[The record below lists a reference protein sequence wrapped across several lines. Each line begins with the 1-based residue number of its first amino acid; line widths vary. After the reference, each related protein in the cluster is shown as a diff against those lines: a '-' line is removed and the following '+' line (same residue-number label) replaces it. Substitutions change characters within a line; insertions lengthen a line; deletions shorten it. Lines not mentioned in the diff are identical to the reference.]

1 MQSQP
6 PPTATKA
13 NKLVFSY
20 VSFLFINRW
29 QRNKK
34 SGIFTSVTDIF
45 PTFEGKKEWKG
56 YHKGGLDNS
65 GKPASAFN
73 AFKR

>member
-1 MQSQP
+1 MAKEQ
-6 PPTATKA
+6 
-13 NKLVFSY
+13 
-20 VSFLFINRW
+20 
-29 QRNKK
+29 K

-45 PTFEGKKEWKG
+45 LHLKERRNGKAITK
-56 YHKGGLDNS
+56 GLDNS

>member
-1 MQSQP
+1 MAKEQ
-6 PPTATKA
+6 KERDIY
-13 NKLVFSY
+13 KC
-20 VSFLFINRW
+20 NRH
-29 QRNKK
+29 
-34 SGIFTSVTDIF
+34 F

-73 AFKR
+73 ASKR

>member
-1 MQSQP
+1 M
-6 PPTATKA
+6 AKD
-13 NKLVFSY
+13 
-20 VSFLFINRW
+20 
-29 QRNKK
+29 KK

>member
-1 MQSQP
+1 M
-6 PPTATKA
+6 AK
-13 NKLVFSY
+13 
-20 VSFLFINRW
+20 
-29 QRNKK
+29 NKK

-45 PTFEGKKEWKG
+45 PTFEGKMEWKG

>member
-1 MQSQP
+1 MAKEQ
-6 PPTATKA
+6 KERDIYKC
-13 NKLVFSY
+13 NRHFSY
-20 VSFLFINRW
+20 
-29 QRNKK
+29 
-34 SGIFTSVTDIF
+34 
-45 PTFEGKKEWKG
+45 

>member
-1 MQSQP
+1 MAKEQ
-6 PPTATKA
+6 KERDIYKC
-13 NKLVFSY
+13 NRHF
-20 VSFLFINRW
+20 FLH
-29 QRNKK
+29 
-34 SGIFTSVTDIF
+34 
-45 PTFEGKKEWKG
+45 FEGKKEWKG

>member
-1 MQSQP
+1 MAKEQ
-6 PPTATKA
+6 KERD
-13 NKLVFSY
+13 
-20 VSFLFINRW
+20 I
-29 QRNKK
+29 
-34 SGIFTSVTDIF
+34 TSVTDIF

-73 AFKR
+73 ASKR